1 MKFFDA
7 MKIFWYL
14 KDHQSDPQFEVAFE
28 DTDYKELSDKIIK
41 NYLIL
46 IKKLGI
52 EHFEKVKFPDY
63 EDPRIILIDDKEYNF
78 DIEFS
83 HNDRAATAALCAID
97 CFMADSGEDFKAILL
112 TVEKALNDSVRQ

>member
-1 MKFFDA
+1 MNFFDA
-7 MKIFWYL
+7 MKIFGYL

-28 DTDYKELSDKIIK
+28 DTDDKELSDKIIK

-52 EHFEKVKFPDY
+52 ERFEKVKFPDY
-63 EDPRIILIDDKEYNF
+63 EDLRIILIDDNEYNF

-83 HNDRAATAALCAID
+83 HNDRAATEALCAID
-97 CFMADSGEDFKAILL
+97 CLMADSGEDFKAILL
-112 TVEKALNDSVRQ
+112 TVEKALNDSVQQ